1 MLERVESK
9 TRSQKSSH
17 MKATDLIAN
26 LQFLLYHLSPA
37 QSLLYHLLPPARPAS
52 SVPSSI
58 SSPVIS
64 SSTSAVACSKH
75 VIGASGKKFKAFH
88 KKDGS
93 ESGSCELIDHPTNS
107 NVQGAVD
114 NTPLPTN
121 IFKPFC
127 SMCLPC
133 LWTNSCASTVRG
145 VSEKGNGSV
154 FEGNM
159 FKLRYFNR
167 YQLYL
172 CNNASRKKLVR
183 SYQENCHSKCCVLQL
198 EN

>member
-114 NTPLPTN
+114 NTPLPTTICDLN
-121 IFKPFC
+121 EIANLFAACACPVCGQSEESRKRGMAVYLKVTCSNCDTSIGTNYTSATMPAEKNLFEVTKRTVTASVVFC
-127 SMCLPC
+127 S
-133 LWTNSCASTVRG
+133 
-145 VSEKGNGSV
+145 
-154 FEGNM
+154 
-159 FKLRYFNR
+159 
-167 YQLYL
+167 
-172 CNNASRKKLVR
+172 
-183 SYQENCHSKCCVLQL
+183 
-198 EN
+198 